1 MYISVQVHT
10 KSKNP
15 KIENRDDVI
24 YVYVREPALEG
35 KANQAVIKALA
46 KFLKIKKNKI
56 ILIKGLKV
64 KNKIFKI
71 VD

>member
-1 MYISVQVHT
+1 MYISVQVHA

-56 ILIKGLKV
+56 RNLFTLNLGQDIFI
-64 KNKIFKI
+64 NK
-71 VD
+71 